1 MIKNIKVYC
10 KYTCIKT
17 DISWCLIALKNFS
30 AFVLAYCS
38 VEDSRQADACSLFLP
53 LHLSNWAL
61 SVAGLDGHAELG
73 LQFGQSLLSVG
84 VFSRRVNDRQRRRDG
99 GGIRNWERL
108 FTSTTEFRL
117 KTKMLMFG
125 AFSIYTSGFACVA
138 SALISVRALAAN
150 DVIVA
155 GIGWKWCH
163 SLLLCEI
170 QFIALVAP
178 V

>member
-1 MIKNIKVYC
+1 M
-10 KYTCIKT
+10 
-17 DISWCLIALKNFS
+17 
-30 AFVLAYCS
+30 
-38 VEDSRQADACSLFLP
+38 
-53 LHLSNWAL
+53 
-61 SVAGLDGHAELG
+61 AGLDGHAELG

-84 VFSRRVNDRQRRRDG
+84 VFSRRVNDRQRRRRDG

-155 GIGWKWCH
+155 GIGGK
-163 SLLLCEI
+163 
-170 QFIALVAP
+170 
-178 V
+178 